1 MKKPCDILKDF
12 LYRFYAKRIPYE
24 QRLDAL
30 VRFYSNYTS
39 APIFDSMM
47 KKLSLIH
54 NDQKPEFAESWF
66 SQKLIHD
73 EVYKIFSWFNNSE
86 YMLLDIGANA
96 GYSVSSMY
104 SAGARCPIFS
114 FEANEMHRSNLEWI
128 RQKIAYKYEFNY
140 DYAIIGLSDKAG
152 QAKFTVPVIN
162 RAAISALATA
172 SWNDSLYQLISSHIE
187 NYYSDQDIYFSIME
201 FKVFLDTLDSY
212 IAKNPSKFPLPVAAI
227 KIDTEGM
234 EYNVLQG
241 SINTISKYR
250 PLIVCEGDSP
260 QLREFFTGQGYKE
273 ATACEGKLYFE
284 REYEVQPYNKVCVH
298 ESYIDHY
305 RNIGLL
311 YS

>member
-24 QRLDAL
+24 QRQDAL

-104 SAGARCPIFS
+104 SAGHAVLFFRLKQMKCIGAILSGFDKKLLT
-114 FEANEMHRSNLEWI
+114 NMNL
-128 RQKIAYKYEFNY
+128 
-140 DYAIIGLSDKAG
+140 
-152 QAKFTVPVIN
+152 TM
-162 RAAISALATA
+162 
-172 SWNDSLYQLISSHIE
+172 
-187 NYYSDQDIYFSIME
+187 IM
-201 FKVFLDTLDSY
+201 
-212 IAKNPSKFPLPVAAI
+212 
-227 KIDTEGM
+227 
-234 EYNVLQG
+234 Q
-241 SINTISKYR
+241 
-250 PLIVCEGDSP
+250 
-260 QLREFFTGQGYKE
+260 
-273 ATACEGKLYFE
+273 
-284 REYEVQPYNKVCVH
+284 
-298 ESYIDHY
+298 
-305 RNIGLL
+305 
-311 YS
+311 